1 MSSAFRLLVIAP
13 EIEGLPRLAQSS
25 ELTRLSDARGIDVD
39 PLTGPLV
46 TLERVQARLRDN
58 NYDAVLWSGHGRNG
72 RLLLPGGREVEPRWL
87 ASEVHRSGASLAI
100 LAVCDSAQRKGYEG
114 FADVL
119 PAAGINMIG
128 MASEIGDTAAVDYDV
143 ALLHALLNGDNLREA
158 HRIGL
163 EAIKDQASKPQPQL
177 FMADNRTTADLSA
190 QVKRLQDAVAAGHP
204 REALEI
210 IEQCNVTLEVLKE
223 HYEGLDGRVKAIER
237 RLDPPWQ
244 VTFWRGCAVLVLLF
258 GLSLFF
264 VYQSRALLFNPWW
277 MGTTFEAVLVAL
289 AVLCWRMG
297 EVTME
302 RLR

>member
-1 MSSAFRLLVIAP
+1 MSVFRLLVIAP
-13 EIEGLPRLAQSS
+13 EVEGLPRLAQSA
-25 ELTRLSDARGIDVD
+25 ELTRLSDARGLDVD
-39 PLTGPLV
+39 PLIGSLV
-46 TLERVQARLRDN
+46 TLERVQGRLRDN
-58 NYDAVLWSGHGRNG
+58 SYDGVLWSGHGKDG
-72 RLLLPGGREVEPRWL
+72 RLLLSGGREVEPRWL
-87 ASEVHRSGASLAI
+87 ASEVHRSGASLVI

-119 PAAGINMIG
+119 PAAGVNMIG
-128 MASEIGDTAAVDYDV
+128 MASEVGDVAAVDYDV

-163 EAIKDQASKPQPQL
+163 EAIKDQRDRPQPQL

-210 IEQCNVTLEVLKE
+210 INQCSATLETLKE

-237 RLDPPWQ
+237 RLNPPWQ
-244 VTFWRGCAVLVLLF
+244 VAFWRACAAAVLLF
-258 GLSLFF
+258 GMSLFF
-264 VYQSRALLFNPWW
+264 IWQTRDLLFDPWW
-277 MGTTFEAVLVAL
+277 MGTTFEVVLAAL

-297 EVTME
+297 DVTME